1 MACASAG
8 QSSSEEPAAEP
19 VAKWARGETDLV
31 SFLTEDDTG
40 RQPDRPSIEQQITA
54 YYMQHAT
61 AATGPL
67 VFWKAAV
74 TCPSLAAL
82 ARHVLGAHAFPGAAC
97 HANIYL
103 VPLA

>member
-1 MACASAG
+1 M
-8 QSSSEEPAAEP
+8 
-19 VAKWARGETDLV
+19 WARGETDLV